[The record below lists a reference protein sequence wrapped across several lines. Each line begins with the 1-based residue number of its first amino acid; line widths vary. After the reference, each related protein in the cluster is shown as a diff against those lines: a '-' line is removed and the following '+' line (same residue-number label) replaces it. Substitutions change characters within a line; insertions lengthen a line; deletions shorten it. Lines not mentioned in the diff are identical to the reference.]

1 MLKCCAFF
9 ISVDGGFSDWTLE
22 GNCSVT
28 CGDGI
33 QNRVRF
39 CNNATPAHGGR
50 ERQGPER
57 DIVPCTLSTCL
68 IKSVAMLTIER
79 NITNPD
85 RTVPTVAVDVNHDN
99 MEVATIACNHLPTPD
114 ILMKKETSLFSP
126 SMAGL
131 LSAHHPAKST
141 IQSISH
147 GVQ

>member
-1 MLKCCAFF
+1 MLCFF

-39 CNNATPAHGGR
+39 CNNPTPAHGGR

-85 RTVPTVAVDVNHDN
+85 RTVPTVAVDVNHEHGSCYNCMQPSPYTRYSNEEGDLVVFSIN
-99 MEVATIACNHLPTPD
+99 GRPFVC
-114 ILMKKETSLFSP
+114 SP
-126 SMAGL
+126 SCKIYNPE
-131 LSAHHPAKST
+131 H
-141 IQSISH
+141 
-147 GVQ
+147 